1 MPSRGESQPMSTAA
15 SLTRLRVLRLAGAI
29 MAYGCL
35 AAFLCL
41 IAVQLYRWFREG
53 EWTRIGISDGLR
65 ATLVNCCVNDGD
77 TGHLANLV
85 HWLDTPTDWLGWHR
99 VLEVVPASIGLF
111 ALSMLGNFA
120 YIYGSDRIEDQLNPA
135 EKAAA

>member
-1 MPSRGESQPMSTAA
+1 MSATA
-15 SLTRLRVLRLAGAI
+15 SLTRMRVLRVVGGI
-29 MAYGCL
+29 VAYGCL

-65 ATLVNCCVNDGD
+65 AALVGCCVNEGD

-85 HWLDTPTDWLGWHR
+85 HWLDTPTDWFGWHR

-111 ALSMLGNFA
+111 FLSMLGNFA
-120 YIYGSDRIEDQLNPA
+120 FIYGSDRLEEPSGPDD
-135 EKAAA
+135 KAAA

>member
-1 MPSRGESQPMSTAA
+1 MNTAA
-15 SLTRLRVLRLAGAI
+15 SLTRLRVLRLAGGI
-29 MAYGCL
+29 IAYGCL

-41 IAVQLYRWFREG
+41 IAVQLYRWFRDG